1 MTSLQKVFVK
11 FWPIFNLLGFKIYS
25 YKNLINNV
33 DFMLVFQA
41 MKRCPTL

>member
-33 DFMLVFQA
+33 DSKNTKLQI
-41 MKRCPTL
+41 L